1 MNKTIPLIVG
11 LFNRSISS
19 QHILC
24 NRPQTIGMWVE
35 NVHTI
40 TKSQMF
46 QSQLMFLPNIGDEI
60 FDVVEPL
67 LEPTASYCGSMSP
80 LCCQE
85 HVKYYVPSCSHF
97 EDCWKRKNQHS
108 QSVCVVIGTSSSS
121 GTLVSKSMVRK
132 PRPHPSLWGR
142 LFGMVPESW
151 FRFGKVHLKE
161 RWVADLI
168 PAFVLGCIILSIILT
183 LHHFHILPR
192 ACSLGW

>member
-1 MNKTIPLIVG
+1 
-11 LFNRSISS
+11 
-19 QHILC
+19 
-24 NRPQTIGMWVE
+24 
-35 NVHTI
+35 
-40 TKSQMF
+40 MF

-121 GTLVSKSMVRK
+121 GTLVSRSMVRK
-132 PRPHPSLWGR
+132 TTPPPIIVRSFVWDGSGIMVQIRQSSFERKMSRRPDPGICIGVYHPFNYPDPAPFPYFAKSLF
-142 LFGMVPESW
+142 FG
-151 FRFGKVHLKE
+151 L
-161 RWVADLI
+161 VAYSSQSSC
-168 PAFVLGCIILSIILT
+168 FEYVRT
-183 LHHFHILPR
+183 
-192 ACSLGW
+192 